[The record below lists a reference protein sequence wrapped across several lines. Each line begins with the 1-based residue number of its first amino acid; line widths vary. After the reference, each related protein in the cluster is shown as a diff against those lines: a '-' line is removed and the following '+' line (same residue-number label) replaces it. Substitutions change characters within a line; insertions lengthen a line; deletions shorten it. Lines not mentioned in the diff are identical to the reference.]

1 MANGQITVTFRKD
14 KKVVKELSRDMH
26 PDELVQFEGL
36 IFDPEFP
43 KATISS
49 TLNVGNMDFGKGVS
63 VQMFTSVGVSQ
74 TDDFIREGH
83 RKLVHFHKNMYLEL
97 LPEIMELQSE
107 LFRGK

>member
-49 TLNVGNMDFGKGVS
+49 TFSRSSAVRS
-63 VQMFTSVGVSQ
+63 SQ
-74 TDDFIREGH
+74 ALALSSCMRA
-83 RKLVHFHKNMYLEL
+83 
-97 LPEIMELQSE
+97 P
-107 LFRGK
+107 